1 MKKYIAYA
9 KIFYEKE
16 RTLSAEAQEYLSQAY
31 AALRKKGE
39 DPLLKPVKKLPIT
52 VRTLETLIRIGTAH
66 CKLRLDKAVSVVDI
80 QQAFKLLNFC
90 IFDED
95 DERAE
100 VKAAELARGE

>member
-9 KIFYEKE
+9 KRYNEKE

-66 CKLRLDKAVSVVDI
+66 SKLRLDKAVSVVDI
-80 QQAFKLLNFC
+80 
-90 IFDED
+90 
-95 DERAE
+95 
-100 VKAAELARGE
+100 